1 MLRRAASCQAGG
13 AGEHPVLEA
22 QIQIAHALEHTA
34 QLEGPGNGFRAAE
47 EVAHLHCITKD
58 PRSENRH
65 PETLARTGAVVG
77 QDLRER
83 ESSLDSKTDG
93 AEEADVGRGIGDGGE
108 VEDK

>member
-1 MLRRAASCQAGG
+1 MLHGAASSPVGG
-13 AGEHPVLEA
+13 ASEHPVLEA
-22 QIQIAHALEHTA
+22 QIQIAHTLEHTA
-34 QLEGPGNGFRAAE
+34 KLEGPGNGFLAAE
-47 EVAHLHCITKD
+47 EVAHLHGVTKD

-93 AEEADVGRGIGDGGE
+93 AQEADVGRGIGDGGE
-108 VEDK
+108 VEHK